1 MFDLMPFKHRRDVP
15 DVFNEMEDMIRKM
28 WYGFPFHSITEDV
41 DAAWTPRLD
50 VSEND
55 KSIEIVA
62 DLPGMEK
69 KDINVS
75 LEDDLL
81 TIKGERKQ
89 EKEESGKHY
98 HSIERRY
105 GAFYRSLRLP
115 VEVQSTKINASFKDG
130 VLKITLP
137 KTKKAKKKVAQ
148 IEVK

>member
-1 MFDLMPFKHRRDVP
+1 MFDLMPFKQRRDVP

-28 WYGFPFHSITEDV
+28 WYGFPFHQMTEDIDV
-41 DAAWTPRLD
+41 EWTPRLD
-50 VSEND
+50 VSETD
-55 KSIEIVA
+55 KDIEITA

-89 EKEESGKHY
+89 EKKESGKHY
-98 HSIERRY
+98 HSVERRY
-105 GAFYRSLRLP
+105 GSFYRSLRLP
-115 VEVQSTKINASFKDG
+115 TEVQSAKINASFNDG

>member
-1 MFDLMPFKHRRDVP
+1 MFDLMPFKNRRNVP

-28 WYGFPFHSITEDV
+28 WYGFPFHNFPEDV
-41 DAAWTPRLD
+41 DATWTPRLD
-50 VSEND
+50 VSETD
-55 KSIEIVA
+55 KEIEIVA

-69 KDINVS
+69 NDIAVN
-75 LEDDLL
+75 LEDDVL

-98 HSIERRY
+98 HSTERRY
-105 GAFYRSLRLP
+105 GSFYRSLRLP
-115 VEVQSTKINASFKDG
+115 NEVQTAKINASFKDG

-137 KTKKAKKKVAQ
+137 KVKTAKKKVAQ

>member
-15 DVFNEMEDMIRKM
+15 DVFNEMEDMIRNM
-28 WYGFPFHSITEDV
+28 WYGFPFHQMTEDIDV
-41 DAAWTPRLD
+41 AWTPRLD
-50 VSEND
+50 VSETD
-55 KSIEIVA
+55 KAIEIIA

-89 EKEESGKHY
+89 EKEKSGQHY

-105 GAFYRSLRLP
+105 GSFYRSLRLP
-115 VEVQSTKINASFKDG
+115 TEVQGTKINASFKDG

-137 KTKKAKKKVAQ
+137 KVKKAKKKVAQ